1 MIAPSYGFPVV
12 SSHQTPSEAV
22 TLESQSFEPQQE
34 HSQTENGYQSA
45 QPANHNEDIGYQSAQ
60 PANQNEVNSYQSA
73 QPANHNEA
81 IGYQSA
87 QPTNH
92 NEAGMVHQPG
102 LSLIQPHAPAQFIQ
116 SNTTPEPMANQSYLG
131 IHQQEPA
138 EYCHQSVISH
148 TEHLRHPPPVES
160 YQYSGETAN
169 HSTCMYRQH
178 PMEQVNGQIGNQR
191 LLHQT
196 ISQNGKLG
204 KSKCEHIFYYY
215 PLAIAVITQN
225 CWVSQCTTLSDSKV
239 LFSEEETEVF
249 LKCIC
254 LEKYEFVAVSVKIA
268 NQNCCP

>member
-1 MIAPSYGFPVV
+1 MAPSYGFPIV

-22 TLESQSFEPQQE
+22 TLESQSFESQQE
-34 HSQTENGYQSA
+34 YSQTESAQLANHKEANNYQSA
-45 QPANHNEDIGYQSAQ
+45 E
-60 PANQNEVNSYQSA
+60 PANQNEVNSYQST

-81 IGYQSA
+81 NVYQSA
-87 QPTNH
+87 QSVNH

-116 SNTTPEPMANQSYLG
+116 SNTTPEPMTNQSYLG

-178 PMEQVNGQIGNQR
+178 PLEQVNGQIGNQR

-196 ISQNGKLG
+196 VSQNGKLG
-204 KSKCEHIFYYY
+204 KS
-215 PLAIAVITQN
+215 
-225 CWVSQCTTLSDSKV
+225 
-239 LFSEEETEVF
+239 
-249 LKCIC
+249 
-254 LEKYEFVAVSVKIA
+254 
-268 NQNCCP
+268 